1 MKRKA
6 ELQRKTTETTITL
19 KVDLDGTGCYNVD
32 SGIPFLDHMLNLFAK
47 HSLIDL
53 EIKAEGDLNVDFHHT
68 IEDLGLTL
76 GAAIAKALGDKIG
89 IKRYGFFKL
98 PMDEALAEVAI
109 DLSGR
114 SYISWDVDWNNSTI
128 KDFESSLVEEFWRAF
143 TTRLNCTLHITSKK
157 GRDGHH
163 ICEAIFKCV
172 ARALEMAIQ
181 FDKKRQNSVASTKG
195 TLVD

>member
-1 MKRKA
+1 MKRTA

-19 KVDLDGTGCYNVD
+19 KTNLDGKGCYNIE
-32 SGIPFLDHMLNLFAK
+32 SGIPFLDHMLCLFSK
-47 HSLIDL
+47 HSLIDM
-53 EIKAEGDLNVDFHHT
+53 EIKAQGDLNVDFHHT
-68 IEDLGLTL
+68 VEDLGLTL
-76 GAAIAKALGDKIG
+76 GSVIAKALGDKVG
-89 IKRYGFFKL
+89 IKRYGFFIL

-114 SYISWDVDWNNSTI
+114 SYISWNVEWNNSTI
-128 KDFESSLVEEFWRAF
+128 KDFENSLAEEFWRAF
-143 TTRLNCTLHITSKK
+143 ATRLNCTLHVTVKQ

-181 FDKKRQNSVASTKG
+181 FDEKRQNSVASTKG
-195 TLVD
+195 TLID